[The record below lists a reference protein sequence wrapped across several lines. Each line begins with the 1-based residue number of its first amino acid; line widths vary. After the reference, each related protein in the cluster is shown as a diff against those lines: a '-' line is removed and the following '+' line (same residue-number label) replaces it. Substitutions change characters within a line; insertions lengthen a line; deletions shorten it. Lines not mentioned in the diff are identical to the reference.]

1 MLKRYLI
8 NPSSSRKIHKY
19 CDCIII
25 GSGIAGLSTAMRLAK
40 DNNIKVLTKSSLS
53 DSTTW
58 YAQGG
63 IAAAIRKPDLWKTH
77 YKDTITAGQGLC
89 DPKAVEILVKTAPKM
104 IEDMIEIGT
113 KFDISEGEISL
124 TTEGGHSYPRIL
136 HAGGDA
142 TGEELE
148 KKLVS
153 HSKRLDR
160 INFFS
165 EYFVLDILVY
175 ENSCVGV
182 LGMDIKTGKI
192 ELHPSSNIII
202 ASGGIGQIY
211 DLTTNPSIS
220 TGDGI
225 AMAHRAGA
233 AIMDIEFIQFH
244 PTVFK
249 TRDSK
254 LFLISEALR
263 GEGAIL
269 RDCNG
274 ERFMVG
280 KHPRADL
287 APRDIVVKE
296 MTRIMDECGTD
307 YVYLDATHIQE
318 SFLKIRFPNIIS
330 KLRENGL
337 DLKKDLIKVSP
348 AEHYL
353 NGGIKTDYDG
363 KTNLEGLYCC
373 GEAAATGAHGANRL
387 ASNSLMEGLVYG
399 WKIYKDIE
407 EKLKQEKETGGDKVV
422 KEKVTESI
430 REVLDETREKNIEKN
445 KPKNI
450 KSSSEK
456 SEIIKLISDLRK
468 IMTRKVG
475 ILRDAKGLKEA
486 GEFVNLYLGS
496 EYLYNKKDKDILEFT
511 NMLEVASLI
520 IKAARLRKE
529 SRGTHQRNDF
539 LKKDDKN
546 WKKHIILRQDR
557 VYFKKV

>member
-1 MLKRYLI
+1 MLPRYLI
-8 NPSSSRKIHKY
+8 SPSFCQKIHKY
-19 CDCIII
+19 CDCIVI

-40 DNNIKVLTKSSLS
+40 NNNIKVLTKSSLS

-63 IAAAIRKPDLWKTH
+63 IAAVIRKPDFWKNH
-77 YKDTITAGQGLC
+77 YQDTIIAGQGLC
-89 DPKAVEILVKTAPKM
+89 DRKAVKILVKTAPKM
-104 IEDMIEIGT
+104 IEDLIEIGT
-113 KFDISEGEISL
+113 NFDISEGEISL

-153 HSKRLDR
+153 YSKDLKQ
-160 INFFS
+160 INFFP

-175 ENSCVGV
+175 KNKCIGA
-182 LGMDIKTGKI
+182 LGMNINTNKI
-192 ELHPSSNIII
+192 EIHPTSINMN

-211 DLTTNPSIS
+211 NLSTNPPIS

-225 AMAHRAGA
+225 AMAYRAGA
-233 AIMDIEFIQFH
+233 SITDIEFVQFH

-249 TRDSK
+249 TKDSK

-263 GEGAIL
+263 GEGAHL
-269 RDCNG
+269 RDCHGN
-274 ERFMVG
+274 RFMVG
-280 KHPRADL
+280 RHPRAEL

-296 MTRIMDECGTD
+296 MIRVMDKCGSN
-307 YVYLDATHIQE
+307 YVYLDATNIPE
-318 SFLKIRFPNIIS
+318 SHLKIRFPNIIS

-353 NGGIKTDYDG
+353 NGGIKTDYNG
-363 KTNLEGLYCC
+363 KTNIEGLYCC

-387 ASNSLMEGLVYG
+387 ASNSLIEGMVYG

-407 EKLKQEKETGGDKVV
+407 KKLNQKN
-422 KEKVTESI
+422 TEHENKTI
-430 REVLDETREKNIEKN
+430 EYINNLLDEAKIKKRKAGKFDDKKPDIET
-445 KPKNI
+445 
-450 KSSSEK
+450 
-456 SEIIKLISDLRK
+456 LTSDLK
-468 IMTRKVG
+468 NIMTRKVG
-475 ILRDAKGLKEA
+475 ILRDAKSLKEA
-486 GEFVNLYLGS
+486 WEFVNFHINSG
-496 EYLYNKKDKDILEFT
+496 YLYNKKDKNPLEFA
-511 NMLEVASLI
+511 NMLTVASLI
-520 IKAARLRKE
+520 IKAASLRKE

-546 WKKHIILRQDR
+546 WKKHIILKQNK
-557 VYFKKV
+557 VYFKDV

>member
-1 MLKRYLI
+1 MLPRYLI
-8 NPSSSRKIHKY
+8 SPSFCQKIHKY
-19 CDCIII
+19 CDCIVI
-25 GSGIAGLSTAMRLAK
+25 GSGIAGLSTAMRLAEN
-40 DNNIKVLTKSSLS
+40 NNIKVLTKSSLS

-63 IAAAIRKPDLWKTH
+63 IAAAIKKPDFWKNH
-77 YKDTITAGQGLC
+77 YEDTITAGQGLC
-89 DPKAVEILVKTAPKM
+89 DRKAVEILVKTAPRM
-104 IEDMIEIGT
+104 IEDLIEIGT
-113 KFDISEGEISL
+113 NFDISEGEISL

-153 HSKRLDR
+153 HSKGLKQ
-160 INFFS
+160 INFLP

-175 ENSCVGV
+175 KNKCIGV
-182 LGMDIKTGKI
+182 LGMDINTGKI
-192 ELHPSSNIII
+192 EIHPASNIVI

-211 DLTTNPSIS
+211 DLSTNPPIS

-225 AMAHRAGA
+225 AMAYRAGTS
-233 AIMDIEFIQFH
+233 IMDIEFVQFH

-249 TRDSK
+249 TKDSK

-263 GEGAIL
+263 GEGAYL
-269 RDCNG
+269 RDCHG
-274 ERFMVG
+274 TRFMVG
-280 KHPRADL
+280 RHPRAEL

-296 MTRIMDECGTD
+296 MIRVMDNSGCN
-307 YVYLDATHIQE
+307 YVYLDATHIPE
-318 SFLKIRFPNIIS
+318 SHLKIRFPNIIS

-353 NGGIKTDYDG
+353 NGGIKTDYKG
-363 KTNLEGLYCC
+363 KTNIEGLYCC

-407 EKLKQEKETGGDKVV
+407 KKLEQKNPEDENKAIECINKL
-422 KEKVTESI
+422 
-430 REVLDETREKNIEKN
+430 LDEAKIKKSKAGKFNDN
-445 KPKNI
+445 KLDI
-450 KSSSEK
+450 KTF
-456 SEIIKLISDLRK
+456 ISDLK
-468 IMTRKVG
+468 NIMTRKVG

-486 GEFVNLYLGS
+486 EEFVSLHLNNR
-496 EYLYNKKDKDILEFT
+496 YLYNKRDKDILEFV
-511 NMLEVASLI
+511 NMLTVASLI
-520 IKAARLRKE
+520 IKAANLREE

-539 LKKDDKN
+539 QYKDDKN
-546 WKKHIILRQDR
+546 WKKHIILKQNK
-557 VYFKKV
+557 VYFKDV

>member
-1 MLKRYLI
+1 MLPRYLI
-8 NPSSSRKIHKY
+8 SPSFCQKIHKY
-19 CDCIII
+19 CDCIVI

-40 DNNIKVLTKSSLS
+40 NNNIKVLTKSSLS

-63 IAAAIRKPDLWKTH
+63 IAAAIKKPDFWKNH
-77 YKDTITAGQGLC
+77 YEDTITAGQGLC
-89 DPKAVEILVKTAPKM
+89 DRKAVEILVKTAPKM
-104 IEDMIEIGT
+104 IEDLIEIGT
-113 KFDISEGEISL
+113 NFDISEGEISL

-153 HSKRLDR
+153 HSKGLKQ
-160 INFFS
+160 INFFP

-175 ENSCVGV
+175 KNKCIGV
-182 LGMDIKTGKI
+182 LGMDINTGKI
-192 ELHPSSNIII
+192 EIHPASNIVI

-211 DLTTNPSIS
+211 DLSTNPPIS

-225 AMAHRAGA
+225 AMAYRAGTS
-233 AIMDIEFIQFH
+233 IMDIEFVQFH

-249 TRDSK
+249 TKDSK

-263 GEGAIL
+263 GEGAYL
-269 RDCNG
+269 RDCHGN
-274 ERFMVG
+274 RFMVG
-280 KHPRADL
+280 RHPRAEL

-296 MTRIMDECGTD
+296 MIRVMDNSGCN
-307 YVYLDATHIQE
+307 YVYLDATHIPE
-318 SFLKIRFPNIIS
+318 SHLKIRFPNIIS

-353 NGGIKTDYDG
+353 NGGIKTDYKG
-363 KTNLEGLYCC
+363 KTNIEGLYCC

-399 WKIYKDIE
+399 WEIYKDIE
-407 EKLKQEKETGGDKVV
+407 KKLEQKNPEDENKAIECINKL
-422 KEKVTESI
+422 
-430 REVLDETREKNIEKN
+430 LDEAKIKKSKAGKFNDN
-445 KPKNI
+445 KLDI
-450 KSSSEK
+450 KTF
-456 SEIIKLISDLRK
+456 ISDLK
-468 IMTRKVG
+468 NIMTKKVG
-475 ILRDAKGLKEA
+475 ILRDAQSLKEA
-486 GEFVNLYLGS
+486 GEFVDFHINSG
-496 EYLYNKKDKDILEFT
+496 YLYNKRDKNILEFA
-511 NMLEVASLI
+511 NMLTVASLI
-520 IKAARLRKE
+520 IKAASLREE

-539 LKKDDKN
+539 PYKDDKN
-546 WKKHIILRQDR
+546 WKKHIILKQNK
-557 VYFKKV
+557 VYFKDV

>member
-1 MLKRYLI
+1 MLPRYLI
-8 NPSSSRKIHKY
+8 SPSFCQKIHKY
-19 CDCIII
+19 CDCIVI

-40 DNNIKVLTKSSLS
+40 NNNIKVLTKSSLS

-63 IAAAIRKPDLWKTH
+63 IAAAIKKPDFWKNH
-77 YKDTITAGQGLC
+77 YEDTITAGQGLC
-89 DPKAVEILVKTAPKM
+89 DRKAVEILVKAAPKM
-104 IEDMIEIGT
+104 IEDLIEIGT
-113 KFDISEGEISL
+113 NFDISEGEISL

-153 HSKRLDR
+153 HSKGLKQ
-160 INFFS
+160 INFFP

-175 ENSCVGV
+175 KNKCIGV
-182 LGMDIKTGKI
+182 LGVDINTGKI
-192 ELHPSSNIII
+192 EIHPASNIVI

-211 DLTTNPSIS
+211 DLSTNPPIS

-225 AMAHRAGA
+225 AMAYRAGTS
-233 AIMDIEFIQFH
+233 IMDIEFVQFH

-249 TRDSK
+249 TKDSK

-263 GEGAIL
+263 GEGAYL
-269 RDCNG
+269 RDSHGN
-274 ERFMVG
+274 RFMVG
-280 KHPRADL
+280 RHPRAEL

-296 MTRIMDECGTD
+296 MIRVMDKSGRN
-307 YVYLDATHIQE
+307 YVYLDATHIPE
-318 SFLKIRFPNIIS
+318 SHLKIRFPNIIL

-353 NGGIKTDYDG
+353 NGGIKTDYKG
-363 KTNLEGLYCC
+363 KTNIEGLYCC

-407 EKLKQEKETGGDKVV
+407 KKLEQKNPEDENKAIECIDKL
-422 KEKVTESI
+422 
-430 REVLDETREKNIEKN
+430 LDEAKIKKSKAGKFNDNKLDIKTFISGLKNI
-445 KPKNI
+445 
-450 KSSSEK
+450 
-456 SEIIKLISDLRK
+456 
-468 IMTRKVG
+468 MTKKVG
-475 ILRDAKGLKEA
+475 ILRDAQSLKEA
-486 GEFVNLYLGS
+486 GEFVDFHINSG
-496 EYLYNKKDKDILEFT
+496 YLYNKRDKNILEFA
-511 NMLEVASLI
+511 NMLTVASLI
-520 IKAARLRKE
+520 IKAASLREE

-539 LKKDDKN
+539 PYKDDKN
-546 WKKHIILRQDR
+546 WKKHIILKQNK
-557 VYFKKV
+557 VYFKDV

>member
-1 MLKRYLI
+1 MLPRYLI
-8 NPSSSRKIHKY
+8 SPSFCQKIHKY
-19 CDCIII
+19 CDCIVI

-40 DNNIKVLTKSSLS
+40 NNNIKVLTKSSLS

-63 IAAAIRKPDLWKTH
+63 IAAAIKKPDFWKNH
-77 YKDTITAGQGLC
+77 YEDTITAGQGLC
-89 DPKAVEILVKTAPKM
+89 DRKAVEILVKTAPKM
-104 IEDMIEIGT
+104 IEDLIEIGT
-113 KFDISEGEISL
+113 NFDISEGEISL

-153 HSKRLDR
+153 HSKGLKQ
-160 INFFS
+160 INFFP

-175 ENSCVGV
+175 KNKCIGV
-182 LGMDIKTGKI
+182 LGMDINTGKI
-192 ELHPSSNIII
+192 EIRPASNIVI

-211 DLTTNPSIS
+211 DLSTNPPIS

-225 AMAHRAGA
+225 AMAYRAGTS
-233 AIMDIEFIQFH
+233 IMDIEFVQFH

-249 TRDSK
+249 TKDSK

-263 GEGAIL
+263 GEGAYL
-269 RDCNG
+269 RDCHGN
-274 ERFMVG
+274 RFMVG
-280 KHPRADL
+280 RHPRAEL

-296 MTRIMDECGTD
+296 MIRVMDNSSCN
-307 YVYLDATHIQE
+307 YVYLDATHIPE
-318 SFLKIRFPNIIS
+318 SHLKIRFPNIIS

-353 NGGIKTDYDG
+353 NGGIKTDYKG
-363 KTNLEGLYCC
+363 KTNIEGLYCC

-407 EKLKQEKETGGDKVV
+407 KKLEQKNPEDENKAIECINKL
-422 KEKVTESI
+422 
-430 REVLDETREKNIEKN
+430 LDEAKIKKSKAGKFNDN
-445 KPKNI
+445 KLDI
-450 KSSSEK
+450 KTF
-456 SEIIKLISDLRK
+456 ISDLK
-468 IMTRKVG
+468 NIMTKKVG
-475 ILRDAKGLKEA
+475 ILRDAQSLKEA
-486 GEFVNLYLGS
+486 GEFVDFHINSG
-496 EYLYNKKDKDILEFT
+496 YLYNKRDKNILEFA
-511 NMLEVASLI
+511 NMLTVASLI
-520 IKAARLRKE
+520 IKAASLREE

-539 LKKDDKN
+539 PYKDDKN
-546 WKKHIILRQDR
+546 WKKHIILKQNK
-557 VYFKKV
+557 VYFKDV

>member
-1 MLKRYLI
+1 MLPRYLI
-8 NPSSSRKIHKY
+8 SPSFCQKIHKY
-19 CDCIII
+19 CDCIVI

-40 DNNIKVLTKSSLS
+40 NNNIKVLTKSSLS

-63 IAAAIRKPDLWKTH
+63 IAAAIKKPDFWKNH
-77 YKDTITAGQGLC
+77 YEDTITAGQGLC
-89 DPKAVEILVKTAPKM
+89 DRKAVEILVKTAPKM
-104 IEDMIEIGT
+104 IEDLIEIGT
-113 KFDISEGEISL
+113 NFDISEGEISL

-153 HSKRLDR
+153 HSKGLKQ
-160 INFFS
+160 INFFP

-175 ENSCVGV
+175 KNKCIGV
-182 LGMDIKTGKI
+182 LGMDINTGKI
-192 ELHPSSNIII
+192 EIHPASNIVI

-211 DLTTNPSIS
+211 DLSTNPPIS

-225 AMAHRAGA
+225 AMAYRAGTS
-233 AIMDIEFIQFH
+233 IMDIEFVQFH

-249 TRDSK
+249 TKDSK

-263 GEGAIL
+263 GEDAYL
-269 RDCNG
+269 RDCHGN
-274 ERFMVG
+274 RFMVG
-280 KHPRADL
+280 RHPRAEL

-296 MTRIMDECGTD
+296 MIRVMDKSGCN
-307 YVYLDATHIQE
+307 YVYLDATHIPE
-318 SFLKIRFPNIIS
+318 SHLKIRFPNIIS

-353 NGGIKTDYDG
+353 NGGIRTDYNG
-363 KTNLEGLYCC
+363 KTNIESLYCC
-373 GEAAATGAHGANRL
+373 GEAASTGAHGANRL

-407 EKLKQEKETGGDKVV
+407 KKLEQKNPEDENKAIECINKL
-422 KEKVTESI
+422 
-430 REVLDETREKNIEKN
+430 LDEAKIKKSKAGKFNDN
-445 KPKNI
+445 KLDI
-450 KSSSEK
+450 KTF
-456 SEIIKLISDLRK
+456 ISDLK
-468 IMTRKVG
+468 NIMTKKVG
-475 ILRDAKGLKEA
+475 ILRDAQSLKEA
-486 GEFVNLYLGS
+486 GEFVDFHINSG
-496 EYLYNKKDKDILEFT
+496 YLYNKRDKNILEFA
-511 NMLEVASLI
+511 NMLTVASLI
-520 IKAARLRKE
+520 IKAASLREE

-539 LKKDDKN
+539 PYKDDKN
-546 WKKHIILRQDR
+546 WKKHIILKQNK
-557 VYFKKV
+557 VYFKDV

>member
-1 MLKRYLI
+1 MLPRYLI
-8 NPSSSRKIHKY
+8 SPSFCQKIHKY
-19 CDCIII
+19 CDCIVI

-40 DNNIKVLTKSSLS
+40 NNNIKVITKSSLS

-63 IAAAIRKPDLWKTH
+63 IAAAIKKPDFWKNH
-77 YKDTITAGQGLC
+77 YEDTMAAGQGLC
-89 DPKAVEILVKTAPKM
+89 DRKAVKILVKTALKM
-104 IEDMIEIGT
+104 IEDLIEIGT
-113 KFDISEGEISL
+113 NFDISEGEISL

-153 HSKRLDR
+153 HSKGLKQ
-160 INFFS
+160 INFFP

-175 ENSCVGV
+175 KNKCIGV
-182 LGMDIKTGKI
+182 LGMDINTNKI
-192 ELHPSSNIII
+192 EIHPASNIVI

-211 DLTTNPSIS
+211 NLSTNPPIS

-225 AMAHRAGA
+225 AMAYRAGTS
-233 AIMDIEFIQFH
+233 ITDIEFVQFH

-249 TRDSK
+249 TKDSK

-263 GEGAIL
+263 GEGAYL
-269 RDCNG
+269 RDCHGN
-274 ERFMVG
+274 RFMVG
-280 KHPRADL
+280 RHPRAEL

-296 MTRIMDECGTD
+296 MIRVMDKCGSN
-307 YVYLDATHIQE
+307 YVYLDATHIPE
-318 SFLKIRFPNIIS
+318 SHLKIRFPNIIS

-337 DLKKDLIKVSP
+337 NLKKDLIKVSP

-353 NGGIKTDYDG
+353 NGGIKTDYKG
-363 KTNLEGLYCC
+363 KTNIEGLYCC

-407 EKLKQEKETGGDKVV
+407 KKLKQKNTGYENKTIEGINKL
-422 KEKVTESI
+422 
-430 REVLDETREKNIEKN
+430 LDEAKIKKRKAGKINDH
-445 KPKNI
+445 KPDI
-450 KSSSEK
+450 KT
-456 SEIIKLISDLRK
+456 LTSDLK
-468 IMTRKVG
+468 NIMTRKVG
-475 ILRDAKGLKEA
+475 ILRDAQSLKEA
-486 GEFVNLYLGS
+486 GEFVDFHINSG
-496 EYLYNKKDKDILEFT
+496 YLYNKKDKNILEFA
-511 NMLEVASLI
+511 NMLTVASLI
-520 IKAARLRKE
+520 IKAASLREE

-539 LKKDDKN
+539 PKKDDKN
-546 WKKHIILRQDR
+546 WKKHIILKQNK
-557 VYFKKV
+557 VYFKDV

>member
-1 MLKRYLI
+1 MLPRYLI
-8 NPSSSRKIHKY
+8 SPSFCQKIHKY
-19 CDCIII
+19 CDCIVI

-40 DNNIKVLTKSSLS
+40 NNNIKVITKSSLS

-63 IAAAIRKPDLWKTH
+63 IAAAIKKPDFWKNH
-77 YKDTITAGQGLC
+77 YEDTMAAGQGLC
-89 DPKAVEILVKTAPKM
+89 DRKAVKILVKTALKM
-104 IEDMIEIGT
+104 IEDLIEIGT
-113 KFDISEGEISL
+113 NFDISEGEISL

-153 HSKRLDR
+153 HSKSLKQID
-160 INFFS
+160 FFP

-175 ENSCVGV
+175 KNKCIGV
-182 LGMDIKTGKI
+182 LGMDINTNKI
-192 ELHPSSNIII
+192 EIHPASNIVI

-211 DLTTNPSIS
+211 NLSTNPPIS

-225 AMAHRAGA
+225 AMAYRAGTS
-233 AIMDIEFIQFH
+233 ITDIEFVQFH

-249 TRDSK
+249 TKDSK

-263 GEGAIL
+263 GEGAYL
-269 RDCNG
+269 RDCHGN
-274 ERFMVG
+274 RFMVG
-280 KHPRADL
+280 RHPRAEL

-296 MTRIMDECGTD
+296 MIRVMDKCGSN
-307 YVYLDATHIQE
+307 YVYLDATHIPE
-318 SFLKIRFPNIIS
+318 SHLKIRFPNIIS

-337 DLKKDLIKVSP
+337 NLKKDLIKVSP

-353 NGGIKTDYDG
+353 NGGIKTDYKG
-363 KTNLEGLYCC
+363 KTNIEGLYCC

-407 EKLKQEKETGGDKVV
+407 KKLKQKNTGYENKTIEGVNKL
-422 KEKVTESI
+422 
-430 REVLDETREKNIEKN
+430 LDEAKIKKRKAGKFDDK
-445 KPKNI
+445 KPDI
-450 KSSSEK
+450 KT
-456 SEIIKLISDLRK
+456 LTSDLK
-468 IMTRKVG
+468 NIMTRKVG
-475 ILRDAKGLKEA
+475 ILRDAQSLKEA
-486 GEFVNLYLGS
+486 GEFVDFHINSG
-496 EYLYNKKDKDILEFT
+496 YLYNKKDKNILEFA
-511 NMLEVASLI
+511 NMLTVASLI
-520 IKAARLRKE
+520 IKAASLREE

-539 LKKDDKN
+539 PKKDDKN
-546 WKKHIILRQDR
+546 WKKHIILKQNK
-557 VYFKKV
+557 VYFKDV

>member
-1 MLKRYLI
+1 MLSRYLI
-8 NPSSSRKIHKY
+8 SPSFYQKIHKY
-19 CDCIII
+19 CDCIVI

-40 DNNIKVLTKSSLS
+40 NNNIKVLTKSSLS

-63 IAAAIRKPDLWKTH
+63 IAAAIKKPDFWKNH
-77 YKDTITAGQGLC
+77 YEDTITAGQGLC
-89 DPKAVEILVKTAPKM
+89 DRKAVEILVKTAPKM
-104 IEDMIEIGT
+104 IEDLIEIGT
-113 KFDISEGEISL
+113 NFDISEGEISL

-153 HSKRLDR
+153 HSKGLKQ
-160 INFFS
+160 INFFP

-175 ENSCVGV
+175 KNKCIGV
-182 LGMDIKTGKI
+182 LGMDINTGKI
-192 ELHPSSNIII
+192 EIHPASNIVI

-211 DLTTNPSIS
+211 DLSTNPPIS

-225 AMAHRAGA
+225 AMAYRAGTS
-233 AIMDIEFIQFH
+233 IMDIEFVQFH

-249 TRDSK
+249 TKDSK

-263 GEGAIL
+263 GEGAYL
-269 RDCNG
+269 RDCHGN
-274 ERFMVG
+274 RFMVG
-280 KHPRADL
+280 RHPRAEL

-296 MTRIMDECGTD
+296 MIRVMDNSGCN
-307 YVYLDATHIQE
+307 YVYLDATHIPE
-318 SFLKIRFPNIIS
+318 SHLKIRFPNIIS

-353 NGGIKTDYDG
+353 NGGIKTDYKG
-363 KTNLEGLYCC
+363 KTNIEGLYCC

-399 WKIYKDIE
+399 WEIYKDIE
-407 EKLKQEKETGGDKVV
+407 KKLEQKNPEDENKAIECINKL
-422 KEKVTESI
+422 
-430 REVLDETREKNIEKN
+430 LDEAKIKKSKAGKFNDN
-445 KPKNI
+445 KLDI
-450 KSSSEK
+450 KTF
-456 SEIIKLISDLRK
+456 ISDLK
-468 IMTRKVG
+468 NIMTKKVG
-475 ILRDAKGLKEA
+475 ILRDAQSLKEA
-486 GEFVNLYLGS
+486 GEFVDFHINSG
-496 EYLYNKKDKDILEFT
+496 YLYNKRDKNILEFA
-511 NMLEVASLI
+511 NMLTVASLI
-520 IKAARLRKE
+520 IKAASLREE

-539 LKKDDKN
+539 PYKDDKN
-546 WKKHIILRQDR
+546 WKKHIILKQNK
-557 VYFKKV
+557 VYFKDV

>member
-1 MLKRYLI
+1 MLPRYLI
-8 NPSSSRKIHKY
+8 SPSFCQKIHKY
-19 CDCIII
+19 CDCIVI

-40 DNNIKVLTKSSLS
+40 NNNIKVITKSSLS

-63 IAAAIRKPDLWKTH
+63 IAAAIKKPDFWKNH
-77 YKDTITAGQGLC
+77 YEDTMAAGQGLC
-89 DPKAVEILVKTAPKM
+89 DRKAVKILVKTALKM
-104 IEDMIEIGT
+104 IEDLIEIGT
-113 KFDISEGEISL
+113 NFDISEGEISL

-153 HSKRLDR
+153 HSKGLKQ
-160 INFFS
+160 INFFP

-175 ENSCVGV
+175 KNKCIGV
-182 LGMDIKTGKI
+182 LGMDINTNKI
-192 ELHPSSNIII
+192 EIHPASNIVI

-211 DLTTNPSIS
+211 NLSTNPPIS

-225 AMAHRAGA
+225 AMAYRAGTS
-233 AIMDIEFIQFH
+233 ITDIEFVQFH

-249 TRDSK
+249 TKDSK

-263 GEGAIL
+263 GEGAYL
-269 RDCNG
+269 RDCHG
-274 ERFMVG
+274 TRFMVG
-280 KHPRADL
+280 RHPRAEL

-296 MTRIMDECGTD
+296 MIRVMDKCGPN
-307 YVYLDATHIQE
+307 YVYLDATHIPE
-318 SFLKIRFPNIIS
+318 SHLKIRFPNIIS

-337 DLKKDLIKVSP
+337 NLKKDLIKVSP

-353 NGGIKTDYDG
+353 NGGIKTNYKG
-363 KTNLEGLYCC
+363 KTNIEGLYCC

-407 EKLKQEKETGGDKVV
+407 KKLKQKNTGYENKTIEYIN
-422 KEKVTESI
+422 KL
-430 REVLDETREKNIEKN
+430 LDEAKIKKSKAGKFNDN
-445 KPKNI
+445 KLDI
-450 KSSSEK
+450 KTF
-456 SEIIKLISDLRK
+456 ISDLRNV
-468 IMTRKVG
+468 MTKKVG
-475 ILRDAKGLKEA
+475 ILRDAQSLKEA
-486 GEFVNLYLGS
+486 GEFVDFHINS
-496 EYLYNKKDKDILEFT
+496 RCLYNKRDKNILEFA
-511 NMLEVASLI
+511 NMLTVASLI
-520 IKAARLRKE
+520 IKAASLREE

-539 LKKDDKN
+539 PYKDDKN
-546 WKKHIILRQDR
+546 WKKHIILKQNK
-557 VYFKKV
+557 VYFKDV

>member
-1 MLKRYLI
+1 MLPRYLI
-8 NPSSSRKIHKY
+8 SPSFCQKIHKY
-19 CDCIII
+19 CDCIVI

-40 DNNIKVLTKSSLS
+40 NNNIKVLTKSSLS

-63 IAAAIRKPDLWKTH
+63 IAAAIKKPDFWKNH
-77 YKDTITAGQGLC
+77 YEDTITAGQGLC
-89 DPKAVEILVKTAPKM
+89 DRKAVEILVKTAPKM
-104 IEDMIEIGT
+104 IEDLIEIGT
-113 KFDISEGEISL
+113 NFDISEGEISL

-153 HSKRLDR
+153 HSKGLKQ
-160 INFFS
+160 INFLP

-175 ENSCVGV
+175 KNKCIGV
-182 LGMDIKTGKI
+182 LDMDINTNKI
-192 ELHPSSNIII
+192 EIHPASNIVI

-211 DLTTNPSIS
+211 DLSTNPPIS

-225 AMAHRAGA
+225 AMAYRAGTS
-233 AIMDIEFIQFH
+233 IMDIEFVQFH

-249 TRDSK
+249 TKDSK

-263 GEGAIL
+263 GEGAYL
-269 RDCNG
+269 RNCHG
-274 ERFMVG
+274 TRFMVG
-280 KHPRADL
+280 RHPRAEL

-296 MTRIMDECGTD
+296 MIRVMDKSGCN
-307 YVYLDATHIQE
+307 YVYLDATHISE
-318 SFLKIRFPNIIS
+318 GHLKIRFPNIIS

-353 NGGIKTDYDG
+353 NGGTKTDYRG
-363 KTNLEGLYCC
+363 KTNIEGLYCC

-407 EKLKQEKETGGDKVV
+407 KKLEQKNAGDENKAIECIN
-422 KEKVTESI
+422 KL
-430 REVLDETREKNIEKN
+430 LDEAKIKKSKAGKSNDN
-445 KPKNI
+445 KLDI
-450 KSSSEK
+450 KTF
-456 SEIIKLISDLRK
+456 ISDLK
-468 IMTRKVG
+468 NIMTKKVG
-475 ILRDAKGLKEA
+475 ILRDAQSLKEA
-486 GEFVNLYLGS
+486 GEFVDFHINS
-496 EYLYNKKDKDILEFT
+496 RCLYNKRDKNILEFA
-511 NMLEVASLI
+511 NMLTVASLI
-520 IKAARLRKE
+520 IKAASLREE

-539 LKKDDKN
+539 PYKDDKN
-546 WKKHIILRQDR
+546 WKKHIILKQNK
-557 VYFKKV
+557 VYFKDV

>member
-1 MLKRYLI
+1 MLPRYLI
-8 NPSSSRKIHKY
+8 SPSFCQKIHKY
-19 CDCIII
+19 CDCIVI
-25 GSGIAGLSTAMRLAK
+25 GSGIAGLSTAMRLAEN
-40 DNNIKVLTKSSLS
+40 NNIKVLTKSSLS

-63 IAAAIRKPDLWKTH
+63 IAAAIKKPDFWKNH
-77 YKDTITAGQGLC
+77 YEDTITAGQGLC
-89 DPKAVEILVKTAPKM
+89 DRKAVEILVKTAPRM
-104 IEDMIEIGT
+104 IEDLIEIGT
-113 KFDISEGEISL
+113 NFDISEGEISL

-153 HSKRLDR
+153 HSKGLKQ
-160 INFFS
+160 INFLP

-175 ENSCVGV
+175 KNKCIGV
-182 LGMDIKTGKI
+182 LGMDINTGKI
-192 ELHPSSNIII
+192 EIHPASNIVI

-211 DLTTNPSIS
+211 DLSTNPPIS

-225 AMAHRAGA
+225 AMAYRAGTS
-233 AIMDIEFIQFH
+233 IMDIEFVQFH

-249 TRDSK
+249 TKDSK

-263 GEGAIL
+263 GEGAYL
-269 RDCNG
+269 RDCHG
-274 ERFMVG
+274 TRFMVG
-280 KHPRADL
+280 RHPRAEL

-296 MTRIMDECGTD
+296 MIRVMDNSGCN
-307 YVYLDATHIQE
+307 YVYLDATHIPE
-318 SFLKIRFPNIIS
+318 SHLKIRFPNIIS

-353 NGGIKTDYDG
+353 NGGIKTDYKG
-363 KTNLEGLYCC
+363 KTNIEGLYCC

-407 EKLKQEKETGGDKVV
+407 KKLEQKNPEDENKAIECINKL
-422 KEKVTESI
+422 
-430 REVLDETREKNIEKN
+430 LDEAKIKKSKAGKFNDN
-445 KPKNI
+445 KLDI
-450 KSSSEK
+450 KTF
-456 SEIIKLISDLRK
+456 ISDLK
-468 IMTRKVG
+468 NIMTRKVG
-475 ILRDAKGLKEA
+475 ILRDVKGLKEA
-486 GEFVNLYLGS
+486 EEFVSLHLNNR
-496 EYLYNKKDKDILEFT
+496 YLYNKRDKNILEFA
-511 NMLEVASLI
+511 NMLTVASLI
-520 IKAARLRKE
+520 IKAANLREE

-539 LKKDDKN
+539 QYKDDKN
-546 WKKHIILRQDR
+546 WKKHIILKQNK
-557 VYFKKV
+557 VYFKDV

>member
-8 NPSSSRKIHKY
+8 NPSSFRKIHKY

-40 DNNIKVLTKSSLS
+40 DNDIKVLTKSSLS

-63 IAAAIRKPDLWKTH
+63 IAAAIRRPDLWKIH
-77 YKDTITAGQGLC
+77 YEDTITAGQGLC

-153 HSKRLDR
+153 YSKGLKQ
-160 INFFS
+160 INFLS
-165 EYFVLDILVY
+165 EYFVLDILVH
-175 ENSCVGV
+175 ENGCAGV
-182 LGMDIKTGKI
+182 LGMDINTGMI
-192 ELHPSSNIII
+192 EIHPTSNIII

-211 DLTTNPSIS
+211 ELSTNPPIS
-220 TGDGI
+220 AGDGI
-225 AMAHRAGA
+225 AMAYRGGA

-263 GEGAIL
+263 GEGAYL
-269 RDCNG
+269 RDCHG
-274 ERFMVG
+274 TRFMVG
-280 KHPRADL
+280 KHPKAEL

-296 MTRIMDECGTD
+296 MIRVMDECGTD
-307 YVYLDATHIQE
+307 YVYLDATHIPE
-318 SFLKIRFPNIIS
+318 SHLKIRFPNIIL
-330 KLRENGL
+330 KLKENGL
-337 DLKKDLIKVSP
+337 NLNKDLIKVSP

-353 NGGIKTDYDG
+353 NGGIKTDYNG
-363 KTNLEGLYCC
+363 RTNIEGLYCC

-399 WKIYKDIE
+399 WKIYKDIQKNLDKKSQKDE
-407 EKLKQEKETGGDKVV
+407 NKATMGINGILNKFKTEKIKVSKSEDKIPDINTLILKLK
-422 KEKVTESI
+422 
-430 REVLDETREKNIEKN
+430 N
-445 KPKNI
+445 
-450 KSSSEK
+450 
-456 SEIIKLISDLRK
+456 
-468 IMTRKVG
+468 IMTKKVG
-475 ILRDAKGLKEA
+475 ILRGAISLKEA
-486 GEFVNLYLGS
+486 KEF
-496 EYLYNKKDKDILEFT
+496 
-511 NMLEVASLI
+511 
-520 IKAARLRKE
+520 
-529 SRGTHQRNDF
+529 
-539 LKKDDKN
+539 
-546 WKKHIILRQDR
+546 
-557 VYFKKV
+557 

>member
-1 MLKRYLI
+1 MLPRYLI
-8 NPSSSRKIHKY
+8 SPSFCQKIHKY
-19 CDCIII
+19 CDCIVI

-40 DNNIKVLTKSSLS
+40 NNNIKVLTKSSLS

-63 IAAAIRKPDLWKTH
+63 IAAAIKKPDFWKNH
-77 YKDTITAGQGLC
+77 YEDTITAGQGLC
-89 DPKAVEILVKTAPKM
+89 DRKAVEILVKTAPKM
-104 IEDMIEIGT
+104 IEDLIEIGT
-113 KFDISEGEISL
+113 NFDISEGEISL

-153 HSKRLDR
+153 HSKGLKQ
-160 INFFS
+160 INFFP

-175 ENSCVGV
+175 KNKCIGV
-182 LGMDIKTGKI
+182 LGVDINTGKI
-192 ELHPSSNIII
+192 EIHPASNIVI

-211 DLTTNPSIS
+211 DLSTNPPIS

-225 AMAHRAGA
+225 AMAYRAGTS
-233 AIMDIEFIQFH
+233 IMDIEFVQFH

-249 TRDSK
+249 TKDSK

-263 GEGAIL
+263 GEGAYL
-269 RDCNG
+269 RDSHGN
-274 ERFMVG
+274 RFMVG
-280 KHPRADL
+280 RHPRAEL

-296 MTRIMDECGTD
+296 MIRVMDKSGRN
-307 YVYLDATHIQE
+307 YVYLDATHIPE
-318 SFLKIRFPNIIS
+318 SHLKIRFPNIIS

-353 NGGIKTDYDG
+353 NGGIKTDYNG
-363 KTNLEGLYCC
+363 KTNIESLYCC
-373 GEAAATGAHGANRL
+373 GEAASTGAHGANRL

-407 EKLKQEKETGGDKVV
+407 KKLEQKNPEDENKAIECINKF
-422 KEKVTESI
+422 
-430 REVLDETREKNIEKN
+430 LDEAKIKKSKAGKFNDN
-445 KPKNI
+445 KLDI
-450 KSSSEK
+450 KTF
-456 SEIIKLISDLRK
+456 ISDLK
-468 IMTRKVG
+468 NIMTKKVG
-475 ILRDAKGLKEA
+475 ILRDAQSLKEA
-486 GEFVNLYLGS
+486 GEFVDFHINSG
-496 EYLYNKKDKDILEFT
+496 YLYNKRDKNILEFA
-511 NMLEVASLI
+511 NMLTVASLI
-520 IKAARLRKE
+520 IKAASLREE

-539 LKKDDKN
+539 PYKDDKN
-546 WKKHIILRQDR
+546 WKKHIILKQNK
-557 VYFKKV
+557 VYFKDV

>member
-1 MLKRYLI
+1 MLPRYLI
-8 NPSSSRKIHKY
+8 SPSFCQKIHKY
-19 CDCIII
+19 CDCIVI
-25 GSGIAGLSTAMRLAK
+25 GSGIAGLSTAMRLAEN
-40 DNNIKVLTKSSLS
+40 NNIKVLTKSSLS

-63 IAAAIRKPDLWKTH
+63 IAAAIKKPDFWKNH
-77 YKDTITAGQGLC
+77 YEDTITAGQGLC
-89 DPKAVEILVKTAPKM
+89 DRKAVEILVKTAPRM
-104 IEDMIEIGT
+104 IEDLIEIGT
-113 KFDISEGEISL
+113 NFDISEGEISL

-153 HSKRLDR
+153 HSKGLKQ
-160 INFFS
+160 INFLP

-175 ENSCVGV
+175 KNKCIGV
-182 LGMDIKTGKI
+182 LGMDINTGKI
-192 ELHPSSNIII
+192 EIHPASNIVI

-211 DLTTNPSIS
+211 DLSTNPPIS

-225 AMAHRAGA
+225 AMAYRAGTS
-233 AIMDIEFIQFH
+233 IMDIEFVQFH

-249 TRDSK
+249 TKDSK

-263 GEGAIL
+263 GEGAYL
-269 RDCNG
+269 RDCHG
-274 ERFMVG
+274 TRFMVG
-280 KHPRADL
+280 RHPRAEL

-296 MTRIMDECGTD
+296 MIRVMDNSGCN
-307 YVYLDATHIQE
+307 YVYLDATHIPE
-318 SFLKIRFPNIIS
+318 SHLKIRFPNIIS

-353 NGGIKTDYDG
+353 NGGIKTDYKG
-363 KTNLEGLYCC
+363 KTNIEGLYCC

-407 EKLKQEKETGGDKVV
+407 KKLEQKNPEDENKAIECINKL
-422 KEKVTESI
+422 
-430 REVLDETREKNIEKN
+430 LDEAKIKKSKAGKFNDN
-445 KPKNI
+445 KLDI
-450 KSSSEK
+450 KTF
-456 SEIIKLISDLRK
+456 ISDLK
-468 IMTRKVG
+468 NIMTKKVG

-486 GEFVNLYLGS
+486 EEFVSLHLNNR
-496 EYLYNKKDKDILEFT
+496 YLYNKRDKDILEFV
-511 NMLEVASLI
+511 NMLTVASLI
-520 IKAARLRKE
+520 IKAANLREE

-539 LKKDDKN
+539 QYKDDKN
-546 WKKHIILRQDR
+546 WKKHIILKQNK
-557 VYFKKV
+557 VYFKDV

>member
-1 MLKRYLI
+1 MLPRYLI
-8 NPSSSRKIHKY
+8 SPSFCQKIHKY
-19 CDCIII
+19 CDCIVI

-40 DNNIKVLTKSSLS
+40 NNNIKVITKSSLS

-63 IAAAIRKPDLWKTH
+63 IAAAIKKPDFWKNH
-77 YKDTITAGQGLC
+77 YEDTMAAGQGLC
-89 DPKAVEILVKTAPKM
+89 DRKAVKILVKTALKM
-104 IEDMIEIGT
+104 IEDLIEIGT
-113 KFDISEGEISL
+113 NFDISEGEISL

-153 HSKRLDR
+153 HSKGLKQID
-160 INFFS
+160 FFP

-175 ENSCVGV
+175 KNKCIGV
-182 LGMDIKTGKI
+182 LGMDINTNKI
-192 ELHPSSNIII
+192 EIHPASNIVI

-211 DLTTNPSIS
+211 NLSTNPPIS

-225 AMAHRAGA
+225 AMAYRAGTS
-233 AIMDIEFIQFH
+233 ITDIEFVQFH

-249 TRDSK
+249 TKDSK

-263 GEGAIL
+263 GEGAYL
-269 RDCNG
+269 RDCHGN
-274 ERFMVG
+274 RFMVG
-280 KHPRADL
+280 RHPRAEL

-296 MTRIMDECGTD
+296 MIRVMDKCGSN
-307 YVYLDATHIQE
+307 YVYLDATHIPE
-318 SFLKIRFPNIIS
+318 SHLKIRFPNIIS

-337 DLKKDLIKVSP
+337 NLKKDLIKVSP

-353 NGGIKTDYDG
+353 NGGIKTDYKG
-363 KTNLEGLYCC
+363 KTNIEGLYCC

-407 EKLKQEKETGGDKVV
+407 KKLKQKNTGYENKTIEGINKL
-422 KEKVTESI
+422 
-430 REVLDETREKNIEKN
+430 LDEAKIKKRKAGKFDDK
-445 KPKNI
+445 KPDI
-450 KSSSEK
+450 KT
-456 SEIIKLISDLRK
+456 LTSDLK
-468 IMTRKVG
+468 NIMTRKVG
-475 ILRDAKGLKEA
+475 ILRDAQSLKEA
-486 GEFVNLYLGS
+486 GEFVDFHINSG
-496 EYLYNKKDKDILEFT
+496 YLYNKKDKNILEFA
-511 NMLEVASLI
+511 NMLTVASLI
-520 IKAARLRKE
+520 IKAASLREE

-539 LKKDDKN
+539 PKKDDKN
-546 WKKHIILRQDR
+546 WKKHIILKQNK
-557 VYFKKV
+557 VYFKDV

>member
-1 MLKRYLI
+1 MLPRYLI
-8 NPSSSRKIHKY
+8 SPSFCQKIHKY
-19 CDCIII
+19 CDCIVI

-40 DNNIKVLTKSSLS
+40 NNNIKVITKSSLS

-63 IAAAIRKPDLWKTH
+63 IAAAIKKPDFWKNH
-77 YKDTITAGQGLC
+77 YEDTMAAGQGLC
-89 DPKAVEILVKTAPKM
+89 DRKAVKILVKTALKM
-104 IEDMIEIGT
+104 IEDLIEIGT
-113 KFDISEGEISL
+113 NFDISEGEISL

-153 HSKRLDR
+153 HSKGLKQ
-160 INFFS
+160 INFFP

-175 ENSCVGV
+175 KNKCIGV
-182 LGMDIKTGKI
+182 LGMDINTNKI
-192 ELHPSSNIII
+192 EIHPASNIVI

-211 DLTTNPSIS
+211 NLSTNPPIS

-225 AMAHRAGA
+225 AMAYRAGTS
-233 AIMDIEFIQFH
+233 ITDIEFVQFH

-249 TRDSK
+249 TKDSK

-263 GEGAIL
+263 GEGAYL
-269 RDCNG
+269 RDCHGN
-274 ERFMVG
+274 RFMVG
-280 KHPRADL
+280 RHPRAEL

-296 MTRIMDECGTD
+296 MIRVMDKCGSN
-307 YVYLDATHIQE
+307 YVYLDATHIPE
-318 SFLKIRFPNIIS
+318 SHLKIRFPNIIS

-337 DLKKDLIKVSP
+337 NLKKDLIKVSP

-353 NGGIKTDYDG
+353 NGGIKTDYKG
-363 KTNLEGLYCC
+363 KTNIEGLYCC

-407 EKLKQEKETGGDKVV
+407 KKLKQKNTGYENKTIECIN
-422 KEKVTESI
+422 KL
-430 REVLDETREKNIEKN
+430 LDEAKIKKRKAGKFDDK
-445 KPKNI
+445 KPDI
-450 KSSSEK
+450 KT
-456 SEIIKLISDLRK
+456 LTSDLK
-468 IMTRKVG
+468 NIMTRKVG
-475 ILRDAKGLKEA
+475 ILRDAQSLKEA
-486 GEFVNLYLGS
+486 GEFVDFHINSG
-496 EYLYNKKDKDILEFT
+496 YLYNKKDKNILEFA
-511 NMLEVASLI
+511 NMLTVASLI
-520 IKAARLRKE
+520 IKAASLRKE

-539 LKKDDKN
+539 PKKDDKN
-546 WKKHIILRQDR
+546 WKKHIILKQNK
-557 VYFKKV
+557 VYFKDV

>member
-1 MLKRYLI
+1 MLPRYLI
-8 NPSSSRKIHKY
+8 SPSFCQKIHKY
-19 CDCIII
+19 CDCIVI

-40 DNNIKVLTKSSLS
+40 NNNIKVITKSSLS

-63 IAAAIRKPDLWKTH
+63 IAAAIKKPDFWKNH
-77 YKDTITAGQGLC
+77 YEDTMAAGQGLC
-89 DPKAVEILVKTAPKM
+89 DRKAVKILVKTALKM
-104 IEDMIEIGT
+104 IEDLIEIGT
-113 KFDISEGEISL
+113 NFDISEGEISL

-153 HSKRLDR
+153 HSKGLKQ
-160 INFFS
+160 INFFP

-175 ENSCVGV
+175 KNKCIGV
-182 LGMDIKTGKI
+182 LGMDINTNKI
-192 ELHPSSNIII
+192 EIHPASNIVI

-211 DLTTNPSIS
+211 NLSTNPPIS

-225 AMAHRAGA
+225 AMAYRAGTS
-233 AIMDIEFIQFH
+233 ITDIEFVQFH

-249 TRDSK
+249 TKDSK

-263 GEGAIL
+263 GEGAYL
-269 RDCNG
+269 RDCHGN
-274 ERFMVG
+274 RFMVG
-280 KHPRADL
+280 RHPRAEL

-296 MTRIMDECGTD
+296 MIRVMDKCGSN
-307 YVYLDATHIQE
+307 YVYLDATHIPE
-318 SFLKIRFPNIIS
+318 SHLKIRFPNIIS

-337 DLKKDLIKVSP
+337 NLKKDLIKVSP

-353 NGGIKTDYDG
+353 NGGIKTDYKG
-363 KTNLEGLYCC
+363 KTNIEGLYCC

-407 EKLKQEKETGGDKVV
+407 KKLKQKNTGYENKTIEGVNKL
-422 KEKVTESI
+422 
-430 REVLDETREKNIEKN
+430 LDEAKIKKRKAGKFDDK
-445 KPKNI
+445 KPNI
-450 KSSSEK
+450 KT
-456 SEIIKLISDLRK
+456 LTSDLK
-468 IMTRKVG
+468 NIMTRKVG
-475 ILRDAKGLKEA
+475 ILRDAQSLKEA
-486 GEFVNLYLGS
+486 GEFVDFHINSG
-496 EYLYNKKDKDILEFT
+496 YLYNKKDKNILEFA
-511 NMLEVASLI
+511 NMLTVASLI
-520 IKAARLRKE
+520 IKAASLREE

-539 LKKDDKN
+539 PKKDDKN
-546 WKKHIILRQDR
+546 WKKHIILKQNK
-557 VYFKKV
+557 VYFKNV

>member
-1 MLKRYLI
+1 MLPRYLI
-8 NPSSSRKIHKY
+8 SPSFCQKIHKY
-19 CDCIII
+19 CDCIVI

-40 DNNIKVLTKSSLS
+40 NNNIKVLTKSSLS

-63 IAAAIRKPDLWKTH
+63 IAAAIKKPDFWKNH
-77 YKDTITAGQGLC
+77 YEDTITAGQGLC
-89 DPKAVEILVKTAPKM
+89 DRKAVEILVKTAPKM
-104 IEDMIEIGT
+104 IEDLIEIGT
-113 KFDISEGEISL
+113 NFDISEGEISL

-153 HSKRLDR
+153 HSKGLKQ
-160 INFFS
+160 INFFP

-175 ENSCVGV
+175 KNKCIGV
-182 LGMDIKTGKI
+182 LGMDINTGKI
-192 ELHPSSNIII
+192 EIHPASNIVI

-211 DLTTNPSIS
+211 DLSTNPPIS

-225 AMAHRAGA
+225 AMAYRAGTS
-233 AIMDIEFIQFH
+233 IMDIEFVQFH

-249 TRDSK
+249 TKDSK

-263 GEGAIL
+263 GEGAYL
-269 RDCNG
+269 RDCHGN
-274 ERFMVG
+274 RFMVG
-280 KHPRADL
+280 RHPRAEL

-296 MTRIMDECGTD
+296 MIRVMDNSGCN
-307 YVYLDATHIQE
+307 YVYLDATHIPE
-318 SFLKIRFPNIIS
+318 SHLKIRFPNIIS

-353 NGGIKTDYDG
+353 NGGIKTDYKG
-363 KTNLEGLYCC
+363 KTNIEGLYCC

-407 EKLKQEKETGGDKVV
+407 KKLEQKNPEDENKTIECINKLLNEAKIKKSKAGKFNDNK
-422 KEKVTESI
+422 
-430 REVLDETREKNIEKN
+430 LD
-445 KPKNI
+445 I
-450 KSSSEK
+450 KTF
-456 SEIIKLISDLRK
+456 ISDLK
-468 IMTRKVG
+468 NIMTKKVG
-475 ILRDAKGLKEA
+475 ILRDAQSLKEA
-486 GEFVNLYLGS
+486 GEFVDFHINSG
-496 EYLYNKKDKDILEFT
+496 YLYNKRDKNILEFA
-511 NMLEVASLI
+511 NMLTVASLI
-520 IKAARLRKE
+520 IKAASLREE

-539 LKKDDKN
+539 PYKDDKN
-546 WKKHIILRQDR
+546 WKKHIILKQNK
-557 VYFKKV
+557 VYFKDV

>member
-1 MLKRYLI
+1 MLPRYLI
-8 NPSSSRKIHKY
+8 SPSFCQKIHKY
-19 CDCIII
+19 CDCIVI

-40 DNNIKVLTKSSLS
+40 NNNIKVITKSSLS

-63 IAAAIRKPDLWKTH
+63 IAAAIKKPDFWKNH
-77 YKDTITAGQGLC
+77 YEDTMAAGQGLC
-89 DPKAVEILVKTAPKM
+89 DRKAVKILVKTALKM
-104 IEDMIEIGT
+104 IEDLIEIGT
-113 KFDISEGEISL
+113 NFDISEGEISL

-153 HSKRLDR
+153 HSKGLKQID
-160 INFFS
+160 FFP

-175 ENSCVGV
+175 KNKCIGV
-182 LGMDIKTGKI
+182 LGMDINTNKI
-192 ELHPSSNIII
+192 EIHPASNIVI

-211 DLTTNPSIS
+211 NLSTNPPIS

-225 AMAHRAGA
+225 AMAYRAGTS
-233 AIMDIEFIQFH
+233 ITDIEFVQFH

-249 TRDSK
+249 TKDSK

-263 GEGAIL
+263 GEGAYL
-269 RDCNG
+269 RDCHGN
-274 ERFMVG
+274 RFMVG
-280 KHPRADL
+280 RHPRAEL

-296 MTRIMDECGTD
+296 MIRVMDKCGSN
-307 YVYLDATHIQE
+307 YVYLDATHIPE
-318 SFLKIRFPNIIS
+318 SHLKIRFPNIIS

-337 DLKKDLIKVSP
+337 NLKKDLIKVSP

-353 NGGIKTDYDG
+353 NGGIKTDYKG
-363 KTNLEGLYCC
+363 KTNIEGLYCC

-407 EKLKQEKETGGDKVV
+407 KKLKQKNTGYENKTIEGVNKL
-422 KEKVTESI
+422 
-430 REVLDETREKNIEKN
+430 LDEAKIKKRKAGKFDDK
-445 KPKNI
+445 KPDI
-450 KSSSEK
+450 KT
-456 SEIIKLISDLRK
+456 LTSDLK
-468 IMTRKVG
+468 NIMTRKVG
-475 ILRDAKGLKEA
+475 ILRDAQSLKEA
-486 GEFVNLYLGS
+486 GEFVDFHINSG
-496 EYLYNKKDKDILEFT
+496 YLYNKKDKNILEFA
-511 NMLEVASLI
+511 NMLTVASLI
-520 IKAARLRKE
+520 IKAASLREE

-539 LKKDDKN
+539 PKKMTKTGKN
-546 WKKHIILRQDR
+546 I
-557 VYFKKV
+557 

>member
-1 MLKRYLI
+1 MLPRYLI
-8 NPSSSRKIHKY
+8 SPSFCQKIHKY
-19 CDCIII
+19 CDCIVI

-40 DNNIKVLTKSSLS
+40 NNNIKVLTKSSLS

-63 IAAAIRKPDLWKTH
+63 IAAAIKKPDFWKNH
-77 YKDTITAGQGLC
+77 YEDTITAGQGLC
-89 DPKAVEILVKTAPKM
+89 DRKAVEILVKTAPKM
-104 IEDMIEIGT
+104 IEDLIEIGT
-113 KFDISEGEISL
+113 NFDTSEGEISL

-153 HSKRLDR
+153 HSKGLKQ
-160 INFFS
+160 INFFP

-175 ENSCVGV
+175 KNKCIGV
-182 LGMDIKTGKI
+182 LGMDINTGKI
-192 ELHPSSNIII
+192 EIHPASNIVI

-211 DLTTNPSIS
+211 DLSTNPPIS

-225 AMAHRAGA
+225 AMAYRAGTS
-233 AIMDIEFIQFH
+233 IMDIEFVQFH

-249 TRDSK
+249 TKDSK

-263 GEGAIL
+263 GEGAYL
-269 RDCNG
+269 RDCHG
-274 ERFMVG
+274 TRFMVG
-280 KHPRADL
+280 RHPRAEL

-296 MTRIMDECGTD
+296 MIRVMDKSGCN
-307 YVYLDATHIQE
+307 YVYLDATHISE
-318 SFLKIRFPNIIS
+318 GHLKIRFPNIIS

-353 NGGIKTDYDG
+353 NGGTKTDYRG
-363 KTNLEGLYCC
+363 KTNIEGLYCC

-407 EKLKQEKETGGDKVV
+407 KKLEQKNAGDENKAIECIN
-422 KEKVTESI
+422 KL
-430 REVLDETREKNIEKN
+430 LDEAKIKKSKAGKSNDNKLDIKTFILDLKNI
-445 KPKNI
+445 
-450 KSSSEK
+450 
-456 SEIIKLISDLRK
+456 
-468 IMTRKVG
+468 MTKKVG
-475 ILRDAKGLKEA
+475 ILRDAQSLKEA
-486 GEFVNLYLGS
+486 GEFVDFHINSG
-496 EYLYNKKDKDILEFT
+496 YLYNKKDKDVLEFA
-511 NMLEVASLI
+511 NMLTVASLI
-520 IKAARLRKE
+520 IKAASLREE

-539 LKKDDKN
+539 PYKDDKN
-546 WKKHIILRQDR
+546 WKKHIILKQNK
-557 VYFKKV
+557 VYFKDV